1 MSSSASTTIK
11 RRKCSF
17 IAEWETLYDFVKPSR
32 KGNGYFYCTFCDKD
46 INVETMGVSAV
57 KSHNENRFHRQIA
70 VDNQKA
76 AALAEENCLRRRL
89 FQSLDLEGTDAAPEA
104 IVTAF
109 VTERKPIDVSSLSAT
124 KRLFERGTE
133 TPSPT
138 PPAKKE
144 RIASA
149 EGGDDDDDVVN
160 VSDFVRKKQLIDLQ
174 ILEAELIEKQLS
186 NYQRCTEL
194 GLPACRIES
203 AEGGDDD
210 DDVVNVSDFVRKK
223 QLIDLQI
230 LEAELIEKQ
239 LSNYQRCT
247 ELGLPACIHLPVGTG
262 PRRLQQCRRFITF
275 SNPHAC
281 QFDAERQ
288 RADVPPRD
296 GNLNE
301 SVGTSCCELT
311 AFADI

>member
-70 VDNQKA
+70 LDNQKA

-89 FQSLDLEGTDAAPEA
+89 FQSLDLEGTDAASEA

-109 VTERKPIDVSSLSAT
+109 VTERKPIDVSALSTT
-124 KRLFERGTE
+124 KRQFERGTE
-133 TPSPT
+133 TASPA

-144 RIASA
+144 RIESA
-149 EGGDDDDDVVN
+149 EGDDDDNGN

-174 ILEAELIEKQLS
+174 ILEAELIQ
-186 NYQRCTEL
+186 
-194 GLPACRIES
+194 
-203 AEGGDDD
+203 
-210 DDVVNVSDFVRKK
+210 
-223 QLIDLQI
+223 
-230 LEAELIEKQ
+230 KQ

-247 ELGLPACIHLPVGTG
+247 ELGLPACIHLPAAGAG
-262 PRRLQQCRRFITF
+262 PRRSQQQQCRRVITF

-281 QFDAERQ
+281 QFDAGRQ
-288 RADVPPRD
+288 RADAPPRD
-296 GNLNE
+296 GDLNE
-301 SVGTSCCELT
+301 SVGTSCELT

>member
-194 GLPACRIES
+194 GLPAC
-203 AEGGDDD
+203 
-210 DDVVNVSDFVRKK
+210 
-223 QLIDLQI
+223 
-230 LEAELIEKQ
+230 
-239 LSNYQRCT
+239 
-247 ELGLPACIHLPVGTG
+247 IHLPVGTG